1 MSHSDHSRARHFT
14 CSHSFFTV
22 LLVSLIVLTFLGG
35 CKKASKT
42 AAPPS
47 NQVSVVKVEAKDPPV
62 VFEFVG
68 QTKSSHQVEVRARVN
83 GFLDKRVYTEGVAVK
98 MGEVMFKMD
107 PKPFQ
112 AQLNAAK
119 GALAQQQATLTTAQL
134 NLARVKPLTAQNAL
148 SQKDLDDAVGQEQTA
163 AAAVESAKAQ
173 VESAQLNLGY
183 CTIAAP
189 VTGLSS
195 YARVQEGAYVNQQNS
210 LLTYVAQTDP
220 IWVNFSISE
229 NEILKFRRQAM
240 AGLIRTPKG
249 EHYEI
254 EIILADGFVYP
265 RKGVISF
272 SDAEYNQQTGTFL
285 VRSTFPNTKDML
297 RPGQFV
303 TVHMLGAVR
312 PKAIAVPQRA
322 VQQGAKSHFVWVVGK
337 ENKVESRPVKI
348 GDWIAN
354 DVFIEEGLRTGE
366 QVVVDGALTL
376 SPGTVVATKPYTP
389 APDPAPAQATAA
401 TTPKVTAEKPAS
413 AKSGTQGR

>member
-1 MSHSDHSRARHFT
+1 MLL
-14 CSHSFFTV
+14 FFW
-22 LLVSLIVLTFLGG
+22 G
-35 CKKASKT
+35 CKKEAKT
-42 AAPPS
+42 GALPPA
-47 NQVSVVKVEAKDPPV
+47 QVTVIKVEPKDTPV

-68 QTKSSHQVEVRARVN
+68 QTKSSHQVEVRARIN
-83 GFLDKRVYTEGVAVK
+83 GFLDKRVYTEGAAVK
-98 MGEVMFKMD
+98 AGDVMFKMD

-112 AQLNAAK
+112 AQLAAAQ
-119 GALAQQQATLTTAQL
+119 GALAQQQASLRTAQS
-134 NLARVKPLTAQNAL
+134 NLARVIPLTEQKAL
-148 SQKDLDDAVGQEQTA
+148 SQKDLDDATGQQQTT

-220 IWVNFSISE
+220 MWVNFSISE
-229 NEILKFRRQAM
+229 NEVLKFRRQAM
-240 AGLIRTPKG
+240 AGLVKMPKG
-249 EHYEI
+249 EHYHI

-285 VRSTFPNTKDML
+285 VRSTFPNPKDML

-312 PKAIAVPQRA
+312 PNAIAVPQRS
-322 VQQGAKSHFVWVVGK
+322 VQQGAKSHFLWVVGK
-337 ENKVESRPVKI
+337 DNKVEARPVRI
-348 GDWIAN
+348 GDWIGN
-354 DVFIEEGLRTGE
+354 DVFIEDGLRAGE

-376 SPGTVVATKPYTP
+376 SPGAVVATKPYIPNTE
-389 APDPAPAQATAA
+389 AAPASAA
-401 TTPKVTAEKPAS
+401 VTPKVAVEKPVA

>member
-1 MSHSDHSRARHFT
+1 MGHSEYAGTRRLINSP
-14 CSHSFFTV
+14 SFLAGILALF
-22 LLVSLIVLTFLGG
+22 IVLAFLGG
-35 CKKASKT
+35 CKKGPKT
-42 AAPPS
+42 AAPSPA
-47 NQVSVVKVEAKDPPV
+47 QVSVVKVETKDTQV

-148 SQKDLDDAVGQEQTA
+148 SQKDLDDATGQEQTA

-173 VESAQLNLGY
+173 VETAQLNLGY
-183 CTIAAP
+183 CTITAP
-189 VTGLSS
+189 VSGLSS

-240 AGLIRTPKG
+240 AGLIRTPKN

-265 RKGVISF
+265 KRGVISF

-285 VRSTFPNTKDML
+285 VRSTFSNPKDML

-303 TVHMLGAVR
+303 TVHMLGAIR
-312 PKAIAVPQRA
+312 PNAIAVPQRA

-337 ENKVESRPVKI
+337 DNKVESRPVTI
-348 GDWIAN
+348 GDWIGN
-354 DVFIEEGLRTGE
+354 DVFVDQGLRNGE

-376 SPGTVVATKPYTP
+376 SQGAVVVTKPYAP
-389 APDPAPAQATAA
+389 APEPAPASGAVAPKSAA
-401 TTPKVTAEKPAS
+401 NKPAP
-413 AKSGTQGR
+413 AKNGTQGR